1 MLFVSFVPTN
11 VSVDALEEAFDSTF
25 GSTTM
30 VRFGPEKVNQFGI
43 KYKTAH
49 VEVLGNT
56 DQMRHFVS
64 QIEKFG
70 NSSFTAGKVTYKV
83 QLDQSRVEKP
93 RGFVPH
99 IA

>member
-1 MLFVSFVPTN
+1 MLFISFVPTN
-11 VSVDALEEAFDSTF
+11 VSVDALEEAIDGTF
-25 GSTTM
+25 GTTSM
-30 VRFGPEKVNQFGI
+30 VRFGPEKTNQYG

-49 VEVLGNT
+49 VEILGNT
-56 DQMRHFVS
+56 DQMRHFIG

-70 NSSFTAGKVTYKV
+70 NSSFTAGKFTYKV
-83 QLDQSRVEKP
+83 QMDKEVKP